1 MQIRLPNIVIFF
13 ALLVPWSQGCGG
25 FEFGVVGPYKYSE
38 ECDWMG
44 LKKIVE
50 GLQTGWEHQEHCLA
64 ALTEWEKEP
73 DTVKEDLSEDTCAC
87 LVGLGLPVLNQ
98 LDCPVDV
105 TPLTE
110 LKKMCAQKYCMG
122 DNIAPMCQCN
132 QDELKNTWRVIGDE
146 AREECNFMMEFW
158 NEGNHLYSLPE
169 AKDCKCFAL
178 MPSKGLDLGC
188 KWPLMEVTRPWG
200 KSPSMAS
207 IAGQCQS
214 NNLTEIVPTEE
225 AWQGAP
231 VRVLKS
237 SSPDF
242 VAPLKTY
249 EHIPSSSTTT
259 IDTSLFFLLGVLS
272 MSIAGSVILYKCYTP
287 SSEVKPRR
295 NMIRIPSVDLD
306 DDEFGMESDSEE
318 LGV

>member
-1 MQIRLPNIVIFF
+1 
-13 ALLVPWSQGCGG
+13 
-25 FEFGVVGPYKYSE
+25 
-38 ECDWMG
+38 MG
-44 LKKIVE
+44 LIKIVE
-50 GLQTGWEHQEHCLA
+50 ELQTGWEHQEHCLA
-64 ALTEWEKEP
+64 ALPVWEKNP
-73 DTVKEDLSEDTCAC
+73 DKVAENLSEHTCAC

-98 LDCPVDV
+98 LDCPVNGI
-105 TPLTE
+105 PLTE
-110 LKKMCAQKYCMG
+110 LKQQCAEKYCMG
-122 DNIAPMCQCN
+122 DNVAPMCQCN

-207 IAGQCQS
+207 IAGQCQTK
-214 NNLTEIVPTEE
+214 NFTEHLATEE
-225 AWQGAP
+225 AAWQAP
-231 VRVLKS
+231 LPQQNVLKS
-237 SSPDF
+237 APSAEEF
-242 VAPLKTY
+242 AAPLKTF

-259 IDTSLFFLLGVLS
+259 IDTSLFFLLGALS
-272 MSIAGSVILYKCYTP
+272 LSIAGSVILYKCYLP
-287 SSEVKPRR
+287 KHEIKPRR
-295 NMIRIPSVDLD
+295 NMIQIPSVDLD
-306 DDEFGMESDSEE
+306 DEEFGMESEEE